1 MLLPIEQYE
10 HPQASWAFIKGKQS
24 LSLPLSIL
32 ADHIGKIPKEAR
44 VFAYAIPPINRV
56 SAVARSRTGEDN
68 IAIPIGR

>member
-1 MLLPIEQYE
+1 MSTRN
-10 HPQASWAFIKGKQS
+10 ASWAFIKGKQS

-56 SAVARSRTGEDN
+56 GAIARRLCDSVK
-68 IAIPIGR
+68 A